1 MKNIFLKAICLAAVL
16 TVMTSCDS
24 DSVFYHGDQSLVG
37 FNKTEARLPVYAA
50 EDNKSNVL
58 YVEVGATAVAD
69 HDRTFKIEVDEASTT
84 ALPSYYTIDQSTLFI
99 PAGEYIG
106 KIKITGN
113 YDAIP
118 ELVRNTITLNLIEV
132 QDADTYNDDKMQC
145 VVSIYQGCIKPI
157 ADKYSISVYDPTSV
171 PAFDAV
177 LKPVADVDNT
187 YSIGN
192 LWGDFVAAATGQASL
207 AGQYPWPA
215 EIEIRCDNS
224 VIVLCTDSGTR
235 PVGTSGTGT
244 YDEGTKS
251 INVTIDEH
259 VFTNPMMV
267 SIDLIAK

>member
-24 DSVFYHGDQSLVG
+24 ESVVYHGNQSLVG
-37 FNKTEARLPVYAA
+37 FNKTEVRLPVYAP
-50 EDNKSNVL
+50 EDNKTDVV
-58 YVEVGATAVAD
+58 YVEVGATATAD

-84 ALPSYYTIDQSTLFI
+84 ALPEYYTIDQSTLFI
-99 PAGEYIG
+99 PAGEYVG
-106 KIKITGN
+106 KIKIKGN

-132 QDADTYNDDKMQC
+132 QDADTYNDDTMQC
-145 VVSIYQGCIKPI
+145 VVTIYQGCIKPI
-157 ADKYSISVYDPTSV
+157 ADKYSVSVYDPTSV

-177 LKPVADVDNT
+177 LKPIADVDNT

-207 AGQYPWPA
+207 AGQYAYPA
-215 EIEIRCDNS
+215 EIEIRCDNT
-224 VIVLCTDSGTR
+224 VVVTCTDAQIGT
-235 PVGTSGTGT
+235 TGTGT

-251 INVTIDEH
+251 LNVSIRERL
-259 VFTNPMMV
+259 FTNPLVV